1 MSPTS
6 PAGATQAGAAD
17 STSRLTTEAVDAR
30 YAEIDRLPIAELAR
44 LMNEADATVPTAIAA
59 ELPRIV
65 PALEAAAARMTTGGR
80 LIYVGAGTP
89 GRIGVLDASESPPTF
104 GTPPEQVFGIIAGGP
119 EAIVSPIE
127 GAEDDPVA
135 GRQSIVDAEVGPRDS
150 VIGIASSGRTPFV
163 VAAVEEA
170 RRRGALTVGFSCNVG
185 TVLSATAEYPIE
197 VVVGPEFISG
207 STRLKAG
214 TAQKLVLNMF
224 STIVMI
230 GLGKTYGNL
239 MVDVRASNSKLR
251 DRAARIV
258 ATIAE
263 VPEEEAV
270 TMLEG
275 SDYDVKTAV
284 VRLRRGVPLDD
295 ARRILSAAG
304 GRLRRA
310 LEEPEAPDAGTGAAG
325 DDTGNDT
332 GGARR

>member
-6 PAGATQAGAAD
+6 PARTGDAD

-65 PALEAAAARMTTGGR
+65 PALEAVADRMSGGGR

-135 GRQSIVDAEVGPRDS
+135 GRQSIVDAGVGPGDS

-163 VAAVEEA
+163 VAAIEEA
-170 RRRGALTVGFSCNVG
+170 RRRGALTVGFSCNPG
-185 TVLSATAEYPIE
+185 TVLSAAAEFAIE

-230 GLGKTYGNL
+230 SLGKTYGNL
-239 MVDVRASNSKLR
+239 MVDVRASNTKLR
-251 DRAARIV
+251 ERAARIV
-258 ATIAE
+258 AAIAE

-270 TMLEG
+270 TMLQG
-275 SDYDVKTAV
+275 SDYDVKAAV
-284 VRLRRGVPLDD
+284 VRLRRDVALDE

-310 LEEPEAPDAGTGAAG
+310 LEVPDAG
-325 DDTGNDT
+325 DET
-332 GGARR
+332 GGAH

>member
-1 MSPTS
+1 MNPTGLDGD
-6 PAGATQAGAAD
+6 PTG
-17 STSRLTTEAVDAR
+17 RLTTEAVDER
-30 YAEIDRLPIAELAR
+30 YSEIDRLPIADLAR
-44 LMNEADATVPTAIAA
+44 LMNEADSTVPAAIAA

-65 PALEAAAARMTTGGR
+65 PALEAVAERMSTTGGR

-135 GRQSIVDAEVGPRDS
+135 GRQAIADAAVGPNDS

-170 RRRGALTVGFSCNVG
+170 RRRGAVTVGLSCNVD
-185 TVLSATAEYPIE
+185 TELSTAAEFGLE

-230 GLGKTYGNL
+230 RLGKTYGNL
-239 MVDVRASNSKLR
+239 MVDVRATNAKLR
-251 DRAARIV
+251 ARAVRIV

-263 VPEEEAV
+263 VSADQAAA
-270 TMLEG
+270 MLEDSG
-275 SDYDVKTAV
+275 FDLKAAV
-284 VRLRRGVPLDD
+284 VRLRSGLALDE
-295 ARRILSAAG
+295 ARRVLEAAD
-304 GRLRRA
+304 GRLREA
-310 LEEPEAPDAGTGAAG
+310 LDGASAARSVGRSAGEAGA
-325 DDTGNDT
+325 
-332 GGARR
+332 